1 MSELG
6 ELIKEAKRL
15 FGVSFAEIARKANV
29 TSPAVR
35 RIANGDIVTPNKMT
49 VNAIISAIGNVTSEK
64 AARRGEE
71 TKRMR
76 EFADRLQH
84 VNVSPKPGHERWKRP
99 PAARFLEV
107 FCAAAESVD
116 IEWRWLEIE
125 ADVSYATIKNFV
137 RGRVSRPNP
146 ITAQL
151 LGIAVVR
158 RLSDEASK
166 AWTQDRRTELL
177 ALAQGVKD
185 AYKADYGDE
194 LM

>member
-1 MSELG
+1 MSEFG
-6 ELIKEAKRL
+6 ELIKEAKGL
-15 FGVSFAEIARKANV
+15 FGVSYSEIARRADV
-29 TSPAVR
+29 TSTAVR
-35 RIANGDIVTPNKMT
+35 KIANGDIISPNKMT

-84 VNVSPKPGHERWKRP
+84 VNVSPKPGHRRWKRQ
-99 PAARFLEV
+99 PAAQFLEV
-107 FCAAAESVD
+107 FCAAAERCD
-116 IEWRWLEIE
+116 IEWHWLEIE
-125 ADVSYATIKNFV
+125 SDVCYRTIRNFV
-137 RGRVSRPNP
+137 RGTVSRPNP

-158 RLSDEASK
+158 RLNDEAGK
-166 AWTQDRRTELL
+166 ALTQDSRDSLL

-185 AYKADYGDE
+185 AYKADYGDD